1 MGAPSR
7 KTSTRIQRNPIQEK
21 LIYFYEKG
29 HAEGSPQRKDLLG
42 NKGAGLAEMAVL
54 EVPVPPGF
62 TISTRVCK
70 IYEEGGG
77 KLPAS
82 LEREVEQYMHR
93 LEEATG
99 FRFGDPAKPLLVSVR
114 SGAAVSMP
122 GMMDT
127 ILNVGLNDETVEGLA
142 RNTKDARFA
151 YDCYRRLI
159 VMFASTVRGVDKAK
173 FEHHLEAIKN
183 KRKATADS
191 ELGAEDVKRLV
202 EQFKRVYKSELKEE
216 FPQDVWE
223 QLRLARDAVF
233 RSWNS
238 RRAIEYRRLYNI
250 PSDLGTAVNVV
261 SMVFGNMGDDSGTG
275 VGFTRDPATG
285 ADVFYGEFLAN
296 AQGED
301 VVAGIRTPRP
311 LSELRTV
318 MPAVAED
325 LRKVTKK
332 LEQYKRDVQ
341 DFEFTIQ
348 KGQLFLLQT
357 RTGKRTGFSALRIA
371 VDMCNEGVITPEE
384 AVMRVD
390 CDQLQA
396 ILHPVFDPQ
405 KRGAYKPIA
414 KGLNASPGAA
424 SGKVVFDPDEA
435 VELSEKGE
443 KVILVRPETSAD
455 DVHGMARAQGILTCK
470 GGFTSH
476 AAVVARQMG
485 KPSVVGCE
493 EIEVREEDGR
503 FVADGVTVQ
512 RGDYISIDGQ
522 TGEVMVGSVPLRE
535 SSIILA
541 LRGELAP
548 DALQPFL
555 YYSTFMEWVDG
566 FRRLQVRANADHGK
580 DSKLAIQLG
589 AEGIGLC
596 RTEHMFFAE
605 ERLPIVREMILA
617 ETDQERRDALRKLLP
632 FQIQD
637 FLELFEVMGGLPVTI
652 RTIDPP
658 LHEFLPSRE
667 EVEAQISKAKD
678 AKARA
683 RAARLLE
690 RVHSLQEMN
699 PMMGHRGCRLG
710 ITYPEI
716 TEMQAEAIFEAALQ
730 AAAKTGKVPVPEV
743 MIPLVS
749 QTSEFIHQRD
759 VVQRVANGVFHR
771 RGRKIPYRIG
781 TMIETPRAALI
792 SDALS
797 EHAEFYS
804 FGTNDLTQLTY
815 GFSRDDAGKF
825 ISHYLKS
832 GIMTQDPFVT
842 LDEEGVGQLVE
853 LTVRNSRKSGRAIKV
868 GICGE
873 QGGEEKSVAFCHR
886 AGLDYVSCSP
896 YRVPVARLAAAQA
909 AIKEAQRK

>member
-1 MGAPSR
+1 MAIPSR
-7 KTSTRIQRNPIQEK
+7 KTSTRLQKTPIQEK
-21 LIYFYEKG
+21 LLYFYERG
-29 HAEGSPQRKDLLG
+29 HAEGSPSRRDLLG

-62 TISTRVCK
+62 TISTRACK
-70 IYEEGGG
+70 IFEEGGG
-77 KLPAS
+77 RLPLS
-82 LEREVEQYMHR
+82 LEKDIEEYLHR
-93 LEEATG
+93 LEKVTG
-99 FRFGDPAKPLLVSVR
+99 TGLGDPGKPLLVSVR

-142 RNTKDARFA
+142 RNTNNPRFA

-159 VMFASTVRGVDKAK
+159 VMFAATVRGVDKDK
-173 FEHHLEAIKN
+173 FEHHLAALKK
-183 KRKATADS
+183 KRKAEADS
-191 ELGAEDVKRLV
+191 QLEASDIIKLV
-202 EQFKRVYKSELKEE
+202 DQFKKVYRQELKED

-223 QLRLARDAVF
+223 QLRQSRDAVF

-250 PSDLGTAVNVV
+250 PGDLGTAVNVV
-261 SMVFGNMGDDSGTG
+261 SMVFGNMGEDSGTG
-275 VGFTRDPATG
+275 VGFTRDPASG
-285 ADVFYGEFLAN
+285 ANVFYGEFLAN

-311 LSELRTV
+311 LAELETV
-318 MPAVAED
+318 MPEVYKD
-325 LRKVTKK
+325 LRRVTRK

-348 KGQLFLLQT
+348 KGQLYLLQT
-357 RTGKRTGFSALRIA
+357 RTGKRTGFAALRIA
-371 VDMCNEGVITPEE
+371 VDMCNEGIITPEE

-405 KRGAYKPIA
+405 KRSAFKVVA
-414 KGLNASPGAA
+414 RGLNASPGAA
-424 SGKVVFDPDEA
+424 CGKVIFDPDEA
-435 VELSEKGE
+435 VRMAEKGE
-443 KVILVRPETSAD
+443 RVILVRPETSAD

-493 EIEVREEDGR
+493 TIDVREEDGV
-503 FVADGVTVQ
+503 FVANGVQVHH
-512 RGDYISIDGQ
+512 GEFISIDGQ

-548 DALQPFL
+548 DALQPYL
-555 YYSTFMEWVDG
+555 YYSTFMEWVDS
-566 FRRLQVRANADHGK
+566 FRRLSVRANADIGRDAK
-580 DSKLAIQLG
+580 IAIQMG

-605 ERLPIVREMILA
+605 DRLPAVREMILA
-617 ETDQERRDALRKLLP
+617 ETEEERRVALRKLLP

-637 FLELFEVMGGLPVTI
+637 FVDLFEAMGGLPVTI

-658 LHEFLPSRE
+658 LHEFLPPRE
-667 EVEAQISKAKD
+667 ELEAQISRAKD
-678 AKARA
+678 AKARG
-683 RAARLLE
+683 RAAKLLE
-690 RVHSLQEMN
+690 RVHSLSEMN

-716 TEMQAEAIFEAALQ
+716 TEMQAEAIFEAAIQ
-730 AAAKTGKVPVPEV
+730 SAAKTGKMPVPEV

-749 QTSEFIHQRD
+749 KTSEYIHQRD
-759 VVQRVANGVFHR
+759 IVNRVANAVFHR
-771 RGRKIPYRIG
+771 RGRRIPYRVG

-792 SDALS
+792 SESLS

-804 FGTNDLTQLTY
+804 FGTNDLTQLTF

-832 GIMTQDPFVT
+832 GIMTEDPFVT
-842 LDEEGVGQLVE
+842 IDQEGVGQLIE
-853 LTVRNSRKSGRAIKV
+853 MTVRNSRKGGRSIKV

-873 QGGEEKSVAFCHR
+873 QGGEEKSVGFCHR

-896 YRVPVARLAAAQA
+896 FRIPVARLAAAQA
-909 AIKEAQRK
+909 ALKEARPK